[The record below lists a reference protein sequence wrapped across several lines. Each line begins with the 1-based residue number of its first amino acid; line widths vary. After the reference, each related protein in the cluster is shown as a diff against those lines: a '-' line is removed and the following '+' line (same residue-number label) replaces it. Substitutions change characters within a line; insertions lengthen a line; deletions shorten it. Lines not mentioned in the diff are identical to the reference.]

1 MRKLQEYIKNL
12 AEEKNLSIFAVQSV
26 IKHQFEFLKKSM
38 QNDIIPDI
46 YLKNLGRFK
55 AKKARLDWMIK
66 ELEKN
71 DKDKLQIKKLKKAR
85 DVRK

>member
-38 QNDIIPDI
+38 QNDTIPDI

-71 DKDKLQIKKLKKAR
+71 DKDELQIKKLKKAR

>member
-38 QNDIIPDI
+38 QNDTVPDI

-55 AKKARLDWMIK
+55 VKKARLDWMIK
-66 ELEKN
+66 ELEKG
-71 DKDKLQIKKLKKAR
+71 DKDELQIKKLKKAR
-85 DVRK
+85 NVRK

>member
-38 QNDIIPDI
+38 QNDTVPDI

-55 AKKARLDWMIK
+55 VKKARLDWMIK
-66 ELEKN
+66 ELEKG
-71 DKDKLQIKKLKKAR
+71 DKDELQIKKLKKAR

>member
-1 MRKLQEYIKNL
+1 MRKLQEYIKDL

-38 QNDIIPDI
+38 QNDTVPDI

-55 AKKARLDWMIK
+55 VKKARLDWMIK
-66 ELEKN
+66 ELEKG
-71 DKDKLQIKKLKKAR
+71 DKDELQIKKLKKAR
-85 DVRK
+85 NVRK

>member
-1 MRKLQEYIKNL
+1 MRKLQEYIKDL

-38 QNDIIPDI
+38 QNDTIPDI

-55 AKKARLDWMIK
+55 VKKARLDWMIK

-71 DKDKLQIKKLKKAR
+71 DKDELQIKKLKKAR
-85 DVRK
+85 NVRK

>member
-38 QNDIIPDI
+38 QNDTVPDI

-55 AKKARLDWMIK
+55 VKKARLDWMIK

-71 DKDKLQIKKLKKAR
+71 DKDELQIKKLKKAR
-85 DVRK
+85 NVRK